1 MRSRD
6 ILKAVAKKHKL
17 QVADILGRDRFDH
30 FVAARREAI
39 LLMKAS
45 GLSNG
50 RIAIIMSRDYTS
62 ILHHTN
68 PKRRAYRQKY
78 HARRWREKQ
87 AARESA

>member
-1 MRSRD
+1 MRSKR
-6 ILKAVAKKHKL
+6 ILEAVARKHKL
-17 QVADILGRDRFDH
+17 QVSDILGHDRFDH

-39 LLMKAS
+39 LEMKAA
-45 GLSNG
+45 GLTTR

-68 PKRRAYRQKY
+68 PERRAYRRAY

-87 AARESA
+87 AGRAPA